1 MTIRSEPAHLHMEP
15 GSSAPRYDG
24 SSQYDASAEAS
35 STVHAL
41 ERAYGLSE
49 VSAWPISAL
58 HVHCVVFRVP
68 PTQAASI
75 TIAQLSRDSRVQS
88 VEVLNQFEARSTSAS
103 AR

>member
-1 MTIRSEPAHLHMEP
+1 VTIRSEPARLHTEP

-24 SSQYDASAEAS
+24 SGQYDASAEAM

-58 HVHCVVFRVP
+58 HVHCVVFRISP
-68 PTQAASI
+68 AQAASI
-75 TIAQLSRDSRVQS
+75 AIAQLSRDARVQS
-88 VEVLNQFEARSTSAS
+88 VEVLNQFEARSKSAS